1 MSATRPFI
9 VGLTGGIASGKSTV
23 SDCFARRGV
32 PVVDADLIA
41 RELVAPGSEILAG
54 IAAHFG
60 PEILQE
66 DGSLDRKVLRTRI
79 FDDPEEKAWLESRLH
94 PPIRETI
101 KARCMAAETPWV
113 LLAIPLLLENG
124 GYDFIDRVLVVD
136 LPEDTQWQRGL
147 ARDGNEQTLQAI
159 IDSQVNRRTRLSRA
173 DDIIDNSGSLNT
185 LESEVDRLDAFYRQQ
200 AEHQNREMSKLR

>member
-1 MSATRPFI
+1 MPATRPFI
-9 VGLTGGIASGKSTV
+9 VGITGGIASGKSTV
-23 SDCFARRGV
+23 CDCFARRGV

-41 RELVAPGSEILAG
+41 RELVAPGSEMLAT

-60 PEILQE
+60 RDILQD
-66 DGSLDRKVLRTRI
+66 DGSLDRKALRARI
-79 FDDPEEKAWLESRLH
+79 FDNPEEKAWLESRLH

-101 KARCMAAETPWV
+101 KARCMAAEAPWV

-159 IDSQVNRRTRLSRA
+159 IDSQVDRSTRLSRA

-185 LESEVDRLDAFYRQQ
+185 LEAEVERLNAFYRQQ
-200 AEHQNREMSKLR
+200 AQHQNSQLSQLR